1 MEPKNK
7 IFIYLLVIFF
17 AVFVGTGL
25 FVGMGN
31 KNNQQSQMESSQDST
46 ATVKEDVATLKQEN
60 LVMPTVAPTEGSLS
74 LTTKTDSYT
83 VSDTVTVD
91 LAGQSQGK
99 NIVGYDV
106 IIYYDPLSFEFVEV
120 KSSLSD
126 FKIYSYNRGNYLL
139 LTAVKSLDS
148 QAPTVLGTADK
159 SQPMASVS
167 FKPKKPGKFNFS
179 LRQSAGQDVTDLV
192 TDQTEVLIPTLTDL
206 SVEIK

>member
-7 IFIYLLVIFF
+7 IFIYLLVVFF

-31 KNNQQSQMESSQDST
+31 KKNQQPQTESNQDSAT
-46 ATVKEDVATLKQEN
+46 TVKEDVATLKQEN

-74 LTTKTDSYT
+74 LTTKAESYT
-83 VSDTVTVD
+83 VSDTVMVD
-91 LAGQSQGK
+91 LEGQSQGK

-106 IIYYDPLSFEFVEV
+106 IIYYDPLSFEFIEA

-148 QAPTVLGTADK
+148 QTPTILGAADK
-159 SQPMASVS
+159 NQPMASVS
-167 FKPKKPGKFNFS
+167 FKPKKTGKFNFS

-192 TDQTEVLIPTLTDL
+192 TDQTEVLMPMLTDL